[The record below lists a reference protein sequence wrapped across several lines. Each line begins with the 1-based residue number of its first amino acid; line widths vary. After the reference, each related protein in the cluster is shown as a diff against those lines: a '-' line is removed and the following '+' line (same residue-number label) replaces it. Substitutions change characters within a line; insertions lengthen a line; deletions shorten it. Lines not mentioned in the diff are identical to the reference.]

1 MPELTGILTGVPVG
15 TIIAY
20 AGPLKSI
27 PEYWQLCDGS
37 TTDPL
42 TPLGEYMTKTPDLRG
57 RTLIG
62 ASDKYTL
69 GAAGGEETVTLT
81 VEQIP
86 AHDHEVKLPANCLG
100 WDGPRANDLG
110 HDGNH
115 PKSWSTTK
123 VGGGQPHNNM
133 QPYRVVNYII
143 YTGAPVLA

>member
-1 MPELTGILTGVPVG
+1 MPELTLVPVG
-15 TIIAY
+15 TIIAFALGVENIP
-20 AGPLKSI
+20 AG
-27 PEYWQLCDGS
+27 WQLCDGRPVDRNTHLS
-37 TTDPL
+37 QDHQ
-42 TPLGEYMTKTPDLRG
+42 MAKTPDLRG

-133 QPYRVVNYII
+133 QPYQVVNYII
-143 YTGAPVLA
+143 YTGGLVLA